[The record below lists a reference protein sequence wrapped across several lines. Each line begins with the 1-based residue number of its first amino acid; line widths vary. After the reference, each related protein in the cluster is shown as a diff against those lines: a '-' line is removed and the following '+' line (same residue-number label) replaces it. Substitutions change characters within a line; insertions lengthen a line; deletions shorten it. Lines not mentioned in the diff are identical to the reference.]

1 MTKKV
6 VKGSLWTLG
15 GSVLPMM
22 VSLVATPFTIRMLGP
37 ENYGVVLLVALIP
50 TYFAFADFGM
60 GTGSTVFASAAFG
73 EGDRKKEA
81 EIVWTATLIA
91 AIAALCVALPLFI
104 FAGPIVGLFKV
115 PENVL
120 HEATVGLRI
129 TSTAFVIG
137 VLAAVLNSPLLARLR
152 MDLNTITQATP
163 KIMLAAGTPIVLF
176 LGGGVLGAIS
186 WGFVAALVALI
197 LLLIFSF
204 RLLPELRRLRINREM
219 VRPLLKFGIGLV
231 VANIAG
237 ILLMNFEK
245 LALPK
250 LVSVEALAFY
260 SVAFTFAG
268 MAALFTGAMNQSLAP
283 AFAQLAVPGKEQE
296 FDSLFGRM
304 MRLNLIWLPP
314 ALMGLF
320 VIAKPFF
327 TLWAGEAFGRE
338 STGPFY
344 ILLFGLFFNILAH
357 IPHGTI
363 TAKRR
368 TDIFAKLYWIEL
380 VIYVV
385 ATIALINSFGIAGA
399 AAAYSIR
406 VILDAFLI
414 IWFSKRVAGVS
425 FRIFNHFWTLLA
437 GILLLLPPVFFA
449 AFYDNFS
456 LWLIAI
462 VPVSL
467 TAYSVL
473 IWRNFVGSDERDW
486 FLQFFRNRLPFLR

>member
-6 VKGSLWTLG
+6 VKGSMWTLG
-15 GSVLPMM
+15 GSILPMM

-37 ENYGVVLLVALIP
+37 ENYGVVLLVGLIP

-60 GTGSTVFASAAFG
+60 GVGSTVFASAAYG
-73 EGDRKKEA
+73 EGNRPKET
-81 EIVWTATLIA
+81 EVVWTATFIA
-91 AIAALCVALPLFI
+91 AVSAMLVALPIFI
-104 FAGPIVGLFKV
+104 FAGLIIDQFNV
-115 PENVL
+115 PAGVRP
-120 HEATVGLRI
+120 EAVTGLRI

-137 VLAAVLNSPLLARLR
+137 VLTSVLNSPLLARLR

-163 KIMLAAGTPIVLF
+163 KVLLSGGTPIVLF
-176 LGGGVLGAIS
+176 LGGGVIGAIS
-186 WGFVAALVALI
+186 WAFVAGLIGFV
-197 LLLIFSF
+197 LLLIFAF
-204 RLLPELRRLRINREM
+204 RLLPELRNFKIDRELI
-219 VRPLLKFGIGLV
+219 RPLLKFGIGLV

-268 MAALFTGAMNQSLAP
+268 MASLFTGAMNQSLAP
-283 AFAQLAVPGKEQE
+283 AFAQLAVPGKEEE
-296 FDSLFGRM
+296 FDALFGRM

-385 ATIALINSFGIAGA
+385 ATIALINWLGIAGA

-406 VILDAFLI
+406 VILDAFII

-437 GILLLLPPVFFA
+437 GIVLLLPPVVFA

-456 LWLIAI
+456 LWLLAI
-462 VPVSL
+462 VPLSL
-467 TAYSVL
+467 AAYSFL
-473 IWRNFVGSDERDW
+473 IWRYFVVSDEREW
-486 FLQFFRNRLPFLR
+486 FKQMIGNRLSFFR